1 MKKDRILLVDDE
13 EDMLENCARLLRAMG
28 YSPVTAPNGEEALRI
43 IEEETPALALSDL
56 KMPGMGGIEFLHQVK
71 KRHPDLAVIIFTAF
85 GSIESAV
92 EAIRE
97 GAFDYL
103 PKPFTSDQLKHS
115 IDRALKTLE
124 LARENRALKKQLS
137 DNFCFG
143 NIIGRSQGI
152 KNVIETIKKIAGTH
166 SNVLILGESGTGKE
180 LIAHSIHA
188 NSRRLGRPFVPLDC
202 AALPETLIESEL
214 FGHEKGSFTGAHISR
229 EGIFE
234 TANTGTL
241 FLDEIAEL
249 GMDLQS
255 KLLRVLQERKIRK
268 VGGRK
273 EIDLDIRIISATN
286 RDLRKC
292 IEEKKFR
299 EELYFRLN
307 VISITLPPLR
317 ERAEDIPLLCD
328 SILKKYAD
336 SHGLPVLAVSREA
349 MDRLKAY
356 SWPGNIREL
365 QNCLERAA
373 SFAAGNGIGAEDLP
387 ENISGG
393 SGAPAAARPLE
404 FDELNYHEAKK
415 RYLDVF
421 DKGYMENLLKKS
433 GGNITRASEIS
444 GIPRMTIYR
453 IMKKIGFKREIL

>member
-1 MKKDRILLVDDE
+1 MAKDRILLVDDE

-28 YSPVTAPNGEEALRI
+28 YSPVTAPNGEEGLKI
-43 IEEETPALALSDL
+43 IEEEAPALVLSDL

-71 KRHPDLAVIIFTAF
+71 KRYPDLAVIIFTAF

-92 EAIRE
+92 EAIKE

-115 IDRALKTLE
+115 VERALKTME
-124 LARENRALKKQLS
+124 LARENLVLKRQLS
-137 DNFCFG
+137 ENFRFE

-180 LIAHSIHA
+180 LVARSIHA
-188 NSRRLGRPFVPLDC
+188 NSRRLGKPFVPLDC
-202 AALPETLIESEL
+202 AALPEALIESEL
-214 FGHEKGSFTGAHISR
+214 FGHEKGAFTGAHISR

-286 RDLRKC
+286 RDLRKG
-292 IEEKKFR
+292 IEEKWFR

-307 VISITLPPLR
+307 VISVTLPPLR
-317 ERAEDIPLLCD
+317 ERLEDIPLLCEFFMKEYSASND
-328 SILKKYAD
+328 S
-336 SHGLPVLAVSREA
+336 PVLGISREA
-349 MDRLKAY
+349 MDLLKSY
-356 SWPGNIREL
+356 PWPGNIREL

-373 SFAAGNGIGAEDLP
+373 SFAEGQGIGAGDLP
-387 ENISGG
+387 ENISG
-393 SGAPAAARPLE
+393 SPDMVVPPFE
-404 FDELNYHEAKK
+404 FGGMNYREAKK
-415 RYLDVF
+415 KYMEVF
-421 DKGYMENLLKKS
+421 ERGYMENLLNKS
-433 GGNITRASEIS
+433 EGSITRASEIS

-453 IMKKIGFKREIL
+453 IMKKVNFKREN

>member
-1 MKKDRILLVDDE
+1 MEKDRILLVDDE

-28 YSPVTAPNGEEALRI
+28 YSPVTAPNGEEGLKI
-43 IEEETPALALSDL
+43 IEEEAPALVLSDL

-71 KRHPDLAVIIFTAF
+71 KRYPDLAVIIFTAF

-92 EAIRE
+92 EAIKE

-115 IDRALKTLE
+115 VERALKTME
-124 LARENRALKKQLS
+124 LARENLVLKRQLS
-137 DNFCFG
+137 ENFRFE
-143 NIIGRSQGI
+143 NIIGQSQGI

-180 LIAHSIHA
+180 LVARSIHA
-188 NSRRLGRPFVPLDC
+188 NSRRLGKPFVPLDC
-202 AALPETLIESEL
+202 AALPEALIESEL
-214 FGHEKGSFTGAHISR
+214 FGHEKGAFTGAHISR

-273 EIDLDIRIISATN
+273 EIDIDIRIISATN
-286 RDLRKC
+286 RDLRKG
-292 IEEKKFR
+292 IEEKWFR

-307 VISITLPPLR
+307 VISVTLPPLR
-317 ERAEDIPLLCD
+317 ERLEDIPLLCEFFMKEYSASND
-328 SILKKYAD
+328 S
-336 SHGLPVLAVSREA
+336 PVLGLSREA
-349 MDRLKAY
+349 MDLLKSY
-356 SWPGNIREL
+356 PWPGNIREL

-373 SFAAGNGIGAEDLP
+373 SFAEGQGIGAGDLP
-387 ENISGG
+387 ENISG
-393 SGAPAAARPLE
+393 SPDMVVPPFE
-404 FDELNYHEAKK
+404 FGGMNYREAKK
-415 RYLDVF
+415 KYMEVF
-421 DKGYMENLLKKS
+421 ERGYMENLLNKS
-433 GGNITRASEIS
+433 EGSITRASEIS

-453 IMKKIGFKREIL
+453 IMKKVNFKREN